1 MTFLLLSVD
10 INCHQLQGG
19 KIVCLFHLSFFN
31 TFYSLLCFQDPE
43 LNWKRSSEE
52 IKKKI
57 EESVQIQSI
66 EHAECELPQLKSQF
80 NLIKFNLLKE

>member
-1 MTFLLLSVD
+1 VLSRSRTK
-10 INCHQLQGG
+10 LE
-19 KIVCLFHLSFFN
+19 K
-31 TFYSLLCFQDPE
+31 E
-43 LNWKRSSEE
+43 LGRN
-52 IKKKI
+52 KKKNNESVGFVAFLPINI

>member
-1 MTFLLLSVD
+1 VLSRSRTK
-10 INCHQLQGG
+10 LE
-19 KIVCLFHLSFFN
+19 K
-31 TFYSLLCFQDPE
+31 E
-43 LNWKRSSEE
+43 LGRN
-52 IKKKI
+52 KKKNNSNESVGFVAFLPINI